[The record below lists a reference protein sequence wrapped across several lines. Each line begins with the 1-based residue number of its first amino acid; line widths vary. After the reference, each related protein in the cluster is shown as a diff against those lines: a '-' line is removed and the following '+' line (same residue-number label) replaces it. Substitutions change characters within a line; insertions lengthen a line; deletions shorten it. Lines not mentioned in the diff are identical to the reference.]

1 MVLLP
6 KAQPRYL
13 FSVAQSVFQWGHA
26 SVLPKLLR
34 EGALITKSK
43 VARDLGN

>member
-26 SVLPKLLR
+26 SVLQLVLR
-34 EGALITKSK
+34 EGALITESN
-43 VARDLGN
+43 VARVLGN